1 MMAPIVGPVMWL
13 GGLLAKENKNLKS
26 DKILL
31 EEELF
36 TEESSTMDVDGN
48 EKAIPVNRST
58 KSHSSKVDHSNKESH
73 AMKRN
78 DNNSRDLVVTQ
89 TVSEYSE
96 EGNHMAYQSRK
107 TRRKMSWA
115 DESGQSLDEYYV
127 ESSKKVNPADG
138 SLEIANKSVPR
149 KPIKSAI
156 RNSRTHETTTSQNH
170 QPSSCIPYMPSTSSN
185 VKGCAPTNNKN
196 GYISPQWG
204 WYITTTPPTPEYIQ
218 RSNSASGNQLKVL
231 SHQMNT
237 NYPHAGHH
245 HVNIMSNGPTKH
257 NWNPSTAPIREVPKP
272 VFKKATPNYSSG
284 WPTVPI

>member
-1 MMAPIVGPVMWL
+1 MAPIVGPVMWL

-48 EKAIPVNRST
+48 EEAIPVNRST

-89 TVSEYSE
+89 TVSESSE

-107 TRRKMSWA
+107 TRKMSWA

-127 ESSKKVNPADG
+127 EVSPILLSKPFIIALQHALKKLRGGFAWWFPVSARRFPQHCLLA
-138 SLEIANKSVPR
+138 SLRWFSQRFCDNSERFSIFYHVHLLEGANLKMDPHRGFAEKMR
-149 KPIKSAI
+149 K
-156 RNSRTHETTTSQNH
+156 
-170 QPSSCIPYMPSTSSN
+170 IPWHCWTFLDTKKEFRHGL
-185 VKGCAPTNNKN
+185 VK
-196 GYISPQWG
+196 QF
-204 WYITTTPPTPEYIQ
+204 
-218 RSNSASGNQLKVL
+218 R
-231 SHQMNT
+231 
-237 NYPHAGHH
+237 
-245 HVNIMSNGPTKH
+245 
-257 NWNPSTAPIREVPKP
+257 
-272 VFKKATPNYSSG
+272 
-284 WPTVPI
+284 